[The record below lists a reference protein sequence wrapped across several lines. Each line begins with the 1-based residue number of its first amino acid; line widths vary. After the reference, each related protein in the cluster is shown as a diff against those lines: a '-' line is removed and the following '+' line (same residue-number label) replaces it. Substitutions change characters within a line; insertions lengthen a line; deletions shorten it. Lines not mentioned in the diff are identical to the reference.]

1 MKYYNCNTLVIYL
14 STNIKTIKKAASV
27 PTFAKLF
34 NFFKLSHFYIV
45 YKNIRTTRVLFF
57 HIHKG

>member
-45 YKNIRTTRVLFF
+45 YKNIRTTRV
-57 HIHKG
+57 